1 MEGRRRRRGKRRK
14 GNIAGMMRT
23 PDAAMAM
30 NVKMS
35 IGKGQTTDRKDTKT
49 LVLEIEQRKQV
60 TPAGILKTQTVF
72 LVSDA
77 DTNMKIK
84 RKKRNLNSTAK
95 KKEKKVMKSRREQ
108 MKIKKMKTKRTAIK
122 LF

>member
-84 RKKRNLNSTAK
+84 RKKINKAK
-95 KKEKKVMKSRREQ
+95 KKEKKVMKNRREQ